1 MRTAPFAL
9 RAGLIAAALCAR
21 ALADA
26 PKAPDP
32 LANLRTGHP
41 RLIMTDTQL
50 SAAVAAARTD
60 PLRAALHARI
70 IAAAEL
76 DLSAPPLVYKIVG
89 PRLLAQSM
97 AAIQH
102 IATCGMAYRLTGDA
116 RFAERAR
123 KDMLTAAAFRDW
135 HPSHFLD
142 VAEMAL
148 AVGIGYDWLYPYLSP
163 RDRATIKKALLDK
176 ALSFAP
182 AAYGPDSDK
191 DPRLFWAKTRMNWNQ
206 VCNGGLL
213 TAALAI
219 ADEEPNLARTVIS
232 GVRDTLPGSMTAYQ
246 PDGAYPEGPAYWAYG
261 TTFNVVILDE
271 LQGVLGTDFGLGN
284 APALDRT
291 ALYRLAVQ
299 GPTGLA
305 FNYAD
310 GDADIDDNE
319 DRGLA
324 PYAWLARH
332 YHLPAAVAHVRS
344 LIAHEADR
352 KGPNEDRFLA
362 FDAAWYPEASEADG
376 AVAED
381 LDLHFR
387 GGADIALFRG
397 SWGDT
402 SALFLGFKAGDNG
415 TNHAHLDLGSF
426 VLDADGVRWA
436 VNLGKDDYNLP
447 GYFGAQRWTYYRL
460 NTHSQNTLMPGDE
473 DQRVK
478 SVAPIIAFGS
488 APERAFAVADLSKAY
503 PDEAARMLRGVEVQG
518 HARVLIQDEIVQ
530 ARSGV
535 PLRWAMVTA
544 ARISISA
551 DARTATLSQDGRT
564 LRVEALSPADA
575 RFRVASTKP
584 PTAEEDQNQGTAMLV
599 LDVPGPAWPSDIRI
613 ATLLTPVG
621 DRWPTLPAPRLR
633 PIAEWR

>member
-1 MRTAPFAL
+1 MAVRMRTPSFVL
-9 RAGLIAAALCAR
+9 RAGFIAAALGAQ
-21 ALADA
+21 ALADNA
-26 PKAPDP
+26 QPADP
-32 LANLRTGHP
+32 LANLRAGHP
-41 RLIMTDTQL
+41 RLFMTDSEL
-50 SAAVAAARTD
+50 SAAVAAAKAD

-70 IAAAEL
+70 IAAAEF

-102 IATCGMAYRLTGDA
+102 VVTCGMTYRLTGDT

-123 KDMLTAAAFRDW
+123 QDMLTAAAFQDW

-163 RDRATIKKALLDK
+163 EDRATIKKALIDK

-219 ADEEPNLARTVIS
+219 ADEEPGIARMVIS
-232 GVRDTLPGSMTAYQ
+232 GVRETLPGSMTAYQ

-284 APALDRT
+284 APAFDRT

-299 GPTGLA
+299 GPTGLS

-310 GDADIDDNE
+310 GDADINDNE

-324 PYAWLARH
+324 PYAWLARR
-332 YHLPAAVAHVRS
+332 YHLPAAVAHSRS
-344 LIAHEADR
+344 LIAQEAAR
-352 KGPNEDRFLA
+352 KGPNKDRFLA
-362 FDAAWYPEASEADG
+362 LDAAWYPLASEAAG
-376 AVAED
+376 AVAAD
-381 LDLHFR
+381 LDLPFR
-387 GGADIALFRG
+387 GGADIAVFRG
-397 SWGDT
+397 SWSDPRT
-402 SALFLGFKAGDNG
+402 LFLGFKAGDNG

-436 VNLGKDDYNLP
+436 VNLGKDYYNLP

-460 NTHSQNTLMPGDE
+460 NTHSQN
-473 DQRVK
+473 
-478 SVAPIIAFGS
+478 
-488 APERAFAVADLSKAY
+488 
-503 PDEAARMLRGVEVQG
+503 
-518 HARVLIQDEIVQ
+518 
-530 ARSGV
+530 
-535 PLRWAMVTA
+535 
-544 ARISISA
+544 
-551 DARTATLSQDGRT
+551 
-564 LRVEALSPADA
+564 
-575 RFRVASTKP
+575 
-584 PTAEEDQNQGTAMLV
+584 
-599 LDVPGPAWPSDIRI
+599 
-613 ATLLTPVG
+613 
-621 DRWPTLPAPRLR
+621 
-633 PIAEWR
+633 